1 MDISIAVFG
10 LGIGILV
17 GMTGMGGGALMTP
30 LLILI
35 FGVSPTTAIGT
46 DILYAAITKTV
57 GGWRHYRMKTV
68 NTGLVFWLAV
78 GSVPAAVFGVQL
90 VAWLQRQIGEE
101 KLDSLVYAVLG
112 GTLLMLGVITL
123 LRALI
128 LARSINERDSFKIER
143 RHKVAAATIGATT
156 GFVIGV
162 TSAGSGTVV
171 AILLIAVFR
180 LSPKHVVGTDVF
192 HAAIV
197 LWAAGIAHFGHGNVD
212 LALAG
217 NILIGS
223 IPGVLIGA
231 SLMGRVPQG
240 KIRVALGIV
249 LALSGL
255 ATVQKGDPLV
265 WPIAA
270 VVAGLGFALILMA
283 PRWYDRFRPRH
294 LVEQDAAALAAARA
308 AERGDPPDPGGTGS
322 GDPASGTADPGRDRD
337 ATSRETAPDS
347 G

>member
-1 MDISIAVFG
+1 MDFSIAIVLFG

-57 GGWRHYRMKTV
+57 GAWRHLKLGTV
-68 NTGLVFWLAV
+68 NLGLVFWLAV
-78 GSVPAAVFGVQL
+78 GSVPSAILGVQM
-90 VAWLQRQIGEE
+90 VAILQRQLGED

-112 GTLLMLGVITL
+112 GTLLMVGVITL
-123 LRALI
+123 ARALI
-128 LARSINERDSFKIER
+128 VAKSINERDDFKIER
-143 RHKVAAATIGATT
+143 RHKVAAVTIGVTT

-162 TSAGSGTVV
+162 TSAGSGTVIAV
-171 AILLIAVFR
+171 LLIAVFR
-180 LSPKHVVGTDVF
+180 LTPKHVVGTDVF
-192 HAAIV
+192 HAAII

-212 LALAG
+212 LGLVG

-223 IPGVLIGA
+223 IPGIIIGAALTEKVSQDRLRIALGVVLI
-231 SLMGRVPQG
+231 
-240 KIRVALGIV
+240 
-249 LALSGL
+249 LSGV

-270 VVAGLGFALILMA
+270 VVAGIGFGLILMA
-283 PRWYDRFRPRH
+283 PRWYEKYRPKR
-294 LVEQDAAALAAARA
+294 ET
-308 AERGDPPDPGGTGS
+308 PPDS
-322 GDPASGTADPGRDRD
+322 
-337 ATSRETAPDS
+337 APDS
-347 G
+347 S

>member
-1 MDISIAVFG
+1 MDISIALFG

-78 GSVPAAVFGVQL
+78 GSIPSAVIGVQII
-90 VAWLQRQIGEE
+90 AWIESKVGADR
-101 KLDSLVYAVLG
+101 LDSLVYAVLG

-123 LRALI
+123 FRALI
-128 LARSINERDSFKIER
+128 LARSLNERDTFTIER
-143 RHKVAAATIGATT
+143 RHKIAAVTIGATT

-171 AILLIAVFR
+171 AILLISVFR

-192 HAAIV
+192 HAAIL
-197 LWAAGIAHFGHGNVD
+197 LWAAGLAHLGHGNVD
-212 LALAG
+212 LGLVA
-217 NILIGS
+217 NILVGS

-231 SLMGRVPQG
+231 SLMNRVPQG
-240 KIRVALGIV
+240 RIRLALGVV
-249 LALSGL
+249 LVLSGL
-255 ATVQKGDPLV
+255 ATVQKGDPVV

-270 VVAGLGFALILMA
+270 AVAGIGFTMILLA
-283 PRWYDRFRPRH
+283 PRWYERFRPRH
-294 LVEQDAAALAAARA
+294 LVERDAAALAAARA
-308 AERGDPPDPGGTGS
+308 ADRGDPPDRGDTAPTDPG
-322 GDPASGTADPGRDRD
+322 PGTADPG
-337 ATSRETAPDS
+337 AEAETPPRETAPES